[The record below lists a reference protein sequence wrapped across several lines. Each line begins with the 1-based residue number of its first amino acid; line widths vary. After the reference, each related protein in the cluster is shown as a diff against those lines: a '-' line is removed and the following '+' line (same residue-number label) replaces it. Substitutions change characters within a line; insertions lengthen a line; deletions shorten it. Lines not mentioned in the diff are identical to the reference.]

1 MSYIGPI
8 TRDLI
13 DTIIKEFKKK
23 ENREKVSTYIIDPVV
38 KEVLKILYPYFGIY
52 LLVQVLTIVLLVYI
66 IFNMK
71 NNS

>member
-13 DTIIKEFKKK
+13 DICIKEFKKK
-23 ENREKVSTYIIDPVV
+23 ENRDKVSIYIIDPVV

-52 LLVQVLTIVLLVYI
+52 LFVQVLTIVLLIYI
-66 IFNMK
+66 IFNLR
-71 NNS
+71 N